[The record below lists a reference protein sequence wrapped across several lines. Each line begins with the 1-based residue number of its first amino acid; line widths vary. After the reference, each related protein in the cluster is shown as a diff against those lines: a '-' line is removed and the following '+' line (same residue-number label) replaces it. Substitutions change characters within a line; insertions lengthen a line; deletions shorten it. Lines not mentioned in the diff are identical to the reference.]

1 MKRVLLGSALVALFA
16 SCSESPEEKV
26 NTLIGEQIKNVLYHP
41 ETYDPTETQIDSAF
55 APFDDPV
62 FFEYAVQICK
72 LEKSIDVYNAMI
84 NLSALSM
91 PIWNGDRTAY
101 GRAEYQDKKDKYDKN
116 VQNKKRAEIEIKKLS
131 EELKKIIGRGRQFI
145 GFKALHR
152 YRANNN
158 AGQTVFGEKMY
169 LFDKELSKIVTIY
182 DIEDEYRD
190 MLQTVYKQIF
200 EEYVSTG
207 DEKSDEQ

>member
-26 NTLIGEQIKNVLYHP
+26 NALIGEQIKKVLYHP

-72 LEKSIDVYNAMI
+72 LEKSIDGYNAMI

-91 PIWNGDRTAY
+91 PIWSGDQTVY
-101 GRAEYQDKKDKYDKN
+101 GRSEYQNEKDKYDKN

-158 AGQTVFGEKMY
+158 AGQTVFGEEIY
-169 LFDKELSKIVTIY
+169 LFDKELSKIVTTY
-182 DIEDEYRD
+182 NIEDEYRD

-207 DEKSDEQ
+207 DEKSDKQ

>member
-26 NTLIGEQIKNVLYHP
+26 NALIGEQIKKVLYHP

-72 LEKSIDVYNAMI
+72 LEKSIDEYNAMI

-101 GRAEYQDKKDKYDKN
+101 GRAEYQDKKNKYDKN
-116 VQNKKRAEIEIKKLS
+116 VQNKKRAEIEIKKLG

-152 YRANNN
+152 FRANNN

-169 LFDKELSKIVTIY
+169 LFDKELSKIVTTY

-190 MLQTVYKQIF
+190 MLQTIYKQIF